1 MRDSM
6 SHARFNMML
15 LAVFAGL
22 ALVLSAIGIYSVLA
36 YSVRRRTR
44 EIGIRMALG
53 ATARDVLRYVV
64 VQGMRP
70 ALIGLAIGLAGAFAL
85 GRTLSSLVFGI
96 PATDPATF
104 ASVAVL
110 LGLVALA
117 ACALPAW
124 RATRVQPTE
133 ALAES

>member
-1 MRDSM
+1 
-6 SHARFNMML
+6 
-15 LAVFAGL
+15 
-22 ALVLSAIGIYSVLA
+22 
-36 YSVRRRTR
+36 
-44 EIGIRMALG
+44 MALG
-53 ATARDVLRYVV
+53 ATARDVQRHVV
-64 VQGMRP
+64 AQGMRP
-70 ALIGLAIGLAGAFAL
+70 ALLGLAIGLAGAFAL

-133 ALAES
+133 ALAEG